1 MAGLL
6 MNSRGMSVRRAMRRI
21 SSVFVGMFLTASV
34 VLAGPVDPTRP
45 LVVDL
50 MTSVDDQVPS
60 LVMPTLNFVLVNSQR
75 RIAIIDGERYQENDQ
90 FQGFTLV
97 KIWQRRVT
105 LAKDGKMVDIE
116 LPTLVFG
123 SAAEGL

>member
-1 MAGLL
+1 
-6 MNSRGMSVRRAMRRI
+6 MRRI
-21 SSVFVGMFLTASV
+21 SSVFVGTFLTASV
-34 VLAGPVDPTRP
+34 VLASPVDPTRP
-45 LVVDL
+45 LFVNAISLVE
-50 MTSVDDQVPS
+50 DQVPS

-105 LAKDGKMVDIE
+105 LAKEGKMIDIE
-116 LPTLVFG
+116 LPILVFG